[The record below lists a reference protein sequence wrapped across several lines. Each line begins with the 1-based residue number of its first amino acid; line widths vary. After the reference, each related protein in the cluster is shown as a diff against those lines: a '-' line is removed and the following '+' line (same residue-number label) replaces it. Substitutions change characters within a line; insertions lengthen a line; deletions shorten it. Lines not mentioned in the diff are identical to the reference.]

1 MPGRA
6 PLRVL
11 HIITGLGAGGAE
23 QQLRLMLR
31 HLPVACDVITLTNPG
46 AVARGIISDGTRVL
60 HLGMEGNR
68 DLSALPRLV
77 TAIRA
82 GRYDL
87 VHTHLYRACV
97 FGRVA
102 ARTAGIEAVLATE
115 HSLGASCIEGRPL
128 TPGTRALYL
137 ATERLG
143 SSTVAVSATVADRLR
158 AWGVPR
164 HRIDLIPNGIDA
176 RHFRYDPAARA
187 IARARLDFPEHAFVA
202 GGVGRLVPGKRFDI
216 LLRSVAELPGARLL
230 LVGDG
235 PERASLERLAVQ
247 LGVERRVRML
257 GERDG
262 AVEWS
267 ADRSAD
273 IPGLLAAMDVFVSP
287 SSEESFGLAVIEA
300 LAAGLRVLH
309 VICPAIDELQADEA
323 PGARRI
329 ALGVPPLVAALAEA
343 MHEHE
348 RAGAGARRLPAPP
361 AVARYDIARSAEL
374 LADLYE
380 RTAATRHQ
388 GGRGAFPSPYHH
400 ALAVSRPKR

>member
-1 MPGRA
+1 M
-6 PLRVL
+6 L

-31 HLPVACDVITLTNPG
+31 HLPVHCDVVTLTNPG
-46 AVARGIISDGTRVL
+46 AVARGIRSDGTRVL
-60 HLGMEGNR
+60 HLGMGGNR

-77 TAIRA
+77 TAIRF

-102 ARTAGIEAVLATE
+102 ARMAGVEAVLATE
-115 HSLGASCIEGRPL
+115 HSLGATCIEGRPL

-137 ATERLG
+137 ASERLG

-164 HRIDLIPNGIDA
+164 HRIELIPNGIEA
-176 RHFRYDPAARA
+176 RHFRFDPAARA
-187 IARARLDFPEHAFVA
+187 AARAMLDFPDQAFVA

-216 LLRSVAELPGARLL
+216 LLRAVAELPGARLL
-230 LVGDG
+230 LVGEG
-235 PERASLERLAVQ
+235 PERAALEQLAVR
-247 LGVERRVRML
+247 LGAEQRVRLL
-257 GERDG
+257 GERGG

-267 ADRSAD
+267 ADRSTD

-287 SSEESFGLAVIEA
+287 SAEESFGLAVLEA
-300 LAAGLRVLH
+300 LAAGLPVLH
-309 VICPAIDELQADEA
+309 VTCPAIDELPAGEV

-329 ALGVPPLVAALAEA
+329 GLGVRALTAALADVLREY
-343 MHEHE
+343 E
-348 RAGAGARRLPAPP
+348 RAGPRRLPAPA

-374 LADLYE
+374 LTGLYE
-380 RTAATRHQ
+380 RTAAAC
-388 GGRGAFPSPYHH
+388 GRAGRDAFHRPYHH
-400 ALAVSRPKR
+400 APAVSRPKR

>member
-1 MPGRA
+1 M
-6 PLRVL
+6 RVL
-11 HIITGLGAGGAE
+11 HVITGLGAGGAE

-31 HLPVACDVITLTNPG
+31 HLPVRCDVIALTNPG
-46 AVARGIISDGTRVL
+46 AVAQGIVSDGTRVL
-60 HLGMEGNR
+60 HLGMDGNR

-102 ARTAGIEAVLATE
+102 ARMAGVEAVLATE
-115 HSLGASCIEGRPL
+115 HSLGATCIEGRPL

-137 ATERLG
+137 TTERLG
-143 SSTVAVSATVADRLR
+143 SATVAVSATVADRLR

-164 HRIDLIPNGIDA
+164 ERIELIPNGIDA
-176 RHFRYDPAARA
+176 RHFRYDPTARA
-187 IARARLDFPEHAFVA
+187 TARARLDFPEHAFVA

-216 LLRSVAELPGARLL
+216 LLRAVAELPEARVL
-230 LVGDG
+230 LVGEG
-235 PERASLERLAVQ
+235 PERGSLERLAVQ
-247 LGVERRVRML
+247 LGIERRVRLL

-267 ADRSAD
+267 SDRSAD

-287 SSEESFGLAVIEA
+287 SSEESFGLAVLEA
-300 LAAGLRVLH
+300 LAAGLPVLH
-309 VICPAIDELQADEA
+309 VTCPAIDELQADEA

-329 ALGVPPLVAALAEA
+329 ALGVAPLVAALAEA
-343 MHEHE
+343 LNEQ
-348 RAGAGARRLPAPP
+348 RNTGARRLPAPP

-380 RTAATRHQ
+380 RTAAARHR
-388 GGRGAFPSPYHH
+388 GGWGAFPSPYHH